1 MRRLLQTSFVL
12 AVLGASALIPGGL
25 ATPSSASAQVYGA
38 VDSGNVN
45 RPGSVY
51 FQLGR
56 SAYGVPR
63 DRDYKTYDNQHAP
76 LSLRSAYGVPRVLD
90 YAPYNYNSGYG
101 QGAYLPGYG
110 RFSGRSGWGEYSK
123 YRIPGTPR

>member
-1 MRRLLQTSFVL
+1 MKQLLQTSFVF
-12 AVLGASALIPGGL
+12 AVLGAWAIIPGGV

-38 VDSGNVN
+38 VDSGNVY

-63 DRDYKTYDNQHAP
+63 DE
-76 LSLRSAYGVPRVLD
+76 D
-90 YAPYNYNSGYG
+90 YAPYNYNRGYG
-101 QGAYLPGYG
+101 QGGYLPGYG
-110 RFSGRSGWGEYSK
+110 RYSGRSGWGEYSR
-123 YRIPGTPR
+123 YRVIGTPR